1 MRSFASAVVLA
12 LAAGCAHN
20 PATPGAD
27 SPPAARQPLR
37 MVSRFAWPSLA
48 DTRVQVHQ
56 RSLLN
61 GRSTE
66 TSQGLFRLTHVVQ
79 PGFGTVSLAQYGEP
93 DPTLEVN
100 PFTVEVS
107 RDGRMLT
114 LPPTRPPSAVDDKPY
129 SHSPQ
134 FIWNLWVALWNPLDL
149 YEGQAIE
156 LQNDVEDATLGRLH
170 FTATITGLGWGP
182 CQAAP
187 SGWCQ
192 RLQAKFRPDAASVL
206 ALFDS
211 VVDEKK
217 RRPGEVFEPRAV
229 EYDLEILSEPETML
243 PHRLDVAFHVEVLT
257 GPPRTTSLV
266 RFEQKTTMQFWH
278 MQRVPPPPPS
288 GPQREPP
295 AKAPLPTEQVQ
306 RPSATPGRG

>member
-1 MRSFASAVVLA
+1 MRLLVPSLVLVA
-12 LAAGCAHN
+12 LGCAHD
-20 PATPGAD
+20 PATAG
-27 SPPAARQPLR
+27 PPPPPQQPLR
-37 MVSRFAWPSLA
+37 MLSHFAWPGLT

-56 RSLLN
+56 RSVLN
-61 GRSTE
+61 GHSTE
-66 TSQGLFRLTHVVQ
+66 TAQGLFRLTHAVQ

-93 DPTLEVN
+93 DPALEVK

-107 RDGRMLT
+107 RDGRLLT
-114 LPPTRPPSAVDDKPY
+114 LPPARAPGLKDDKPY

-134 FIWNLWVALWNPLDL
+134 FLWNLWVALWNPLDMT
-149 YEGQAIE
+149 EGQTIE
-156 LQNDVEDATLGRLH
+156 LPNDVEDEALGRLH
-170 FTATITGLGWGP
+170 FTATITGLGYVR

-192 RLQAKFRPDAASVL
+192 RLTAKFRPDAASVL
-206 ALFDS
+206 ALFAA

-217 RRPGEVFEPRAV
+217 QRPGEIFEPRRV
-229 EYDLEILSEPETML
+229 EYELEILSEPETML
-243 PHRLDVAFHVEVLT
+243 PHRLDMAFHVEVLA

-278 MQRVPPPPPS
+278 LQRIPVAPPS

-295 AKAPLPTEQVQ
+295 PKAPLPNEQVR
-306 RPSATPGRG
+306 RPAALPGNG

>member
-1 MRSFASAVVLA
+1 MRSFVSAVVLA

-20 PATPGAD
+20 PAAPDTAA
-27 SPPAARQPLR
+27 PPAPRQPLR
-37 MVSRFAWPSLA
+37 MVSRFAWPALT

-66 TSQGLFRLTHVVQ
+66 TSQGLFRLTHAVQ

-93 DPTLEVN
+93 DPSLEVK

-114 LPPTRPPSAVDDKPY
+114 LPPARPPSAVDDKPY

-134 FIWNLWVALWNPLDL
+134 FIWNLWVALWNPIDL
-149 YEGQAIE
+149 YEGQTIE
-156 LQNDVEDATLGRLH
+156 LQNDVEDAALGRLH
-170 FTATITGLGWGP
+170 FTASITGLGWVP

-192 RLQAKFRPDAASVL
+192 RLRAKFRPDAASVL

-278 MQRVPPPPPS
+278 MQRVPAPPPS

-306 RPSATPGRG
+306 RPSAQPGRG